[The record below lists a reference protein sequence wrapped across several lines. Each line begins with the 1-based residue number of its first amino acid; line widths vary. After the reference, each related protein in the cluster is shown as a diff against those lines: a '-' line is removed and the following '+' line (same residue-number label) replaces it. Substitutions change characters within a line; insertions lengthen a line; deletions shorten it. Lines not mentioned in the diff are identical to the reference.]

1 MVRPPGADAVST
13 ARDLA
18 ELVRLPAA
26 LSVPGDTLAGAAAA
40 GWPLRRRTL
49 LAPLSSVSLY
59 LAGMALND
67 YADRHLD
74 ATERPERPIPS
85 GRVSP
90 RQALAL
96 AAGLTGAGVA
106 LAAGAG
112 RGALAVAV
120 PLAGVV
126 WGYDMLAKP
135 TVAGPVFMG
144 AARGLDVL
152 LGAGGS
158 ARALPPALALA
169 AHTMAVTALSRGEV
183 HGTRPVVARAAAAT
197 TGATALG
204 VVVGAATA
212 ARAGARADAP
222 SCRGRAGTVRRVLS
236 ALTATA
242 LAGSYAASVGRA
254 QLAAVASPD
263 AGTVRRATGTGIRG
277 MLPLQAAL
285 ASAAGHP
292 VLGGALVGAVPALR
306 AAARKVATT

>member
-1 MVRPPGADAVST
+1 VGDARTVVRPAGTDVVST
-13 ARDLA
+13 TRDLA

-26 LSVPGDTLAGAAAA
+26 LSVPGDALAGAAAA
-40 GWPLRRRTL
+40 GWPLGRRTV
-49 LAPLSSVSLY
+49 LAPLASVSLY

-90 RQALAL
+90 RKALAL

-135 TVAGPVFMG
+135 TAAGPVFMG

-158 ARALPPALALA
+158 MRALPPALALA
-169 AHTMAVTALSRGEV
+169 AHTTAVTALSRGEV
-183 HGTRPVVARAAAAT
+183 HGTRPAVARAAVAT
-197 TGATALG
+197 TATTALG
-204 VVVGAATA
+204 VVTGAVLA
-212 ARAGARADAP
+212 ARPRRT
-222 SCRGRAGTVRRVLS
+222 STTRRVLS

-242 LAGSYAASVGRA
+242 FVGSYASSVGRA

-263 AGTVRRATGTGIRG
+263 AGTARRATGTGIRG

-285 ASAAGHP
+285 TAAAGHP
-292 VLGGALVGAVPALR
+292 VLGGALVAAAPALR
-306 AAARKVATT
+306 AAAKKVATT